1 RPRVGSGDEARG
13 TPDARR
19 LDGGLGRGPDAGGV
33 LRARTEP
40 GAGRAGGVPDRSR
53 RHGEAGD
60 GGSQQL
66 SSQLQAPPRGQGHA
80 PRHRGVPGSGTRP
93 VGGIRRAGLA
103 GGGRRAGGGR
113 SRLRS
118 GRGDDPRRATDE
130 TGGAT
135 DMILALVADRTAP
148 AELRAR
154 LAYDEASQR
163 ALLDADRPGV
173 GELAVLCT
181 CHRTEAYFTSL
192 RTTSEA
198 VHGVAGVLPGLLPTD
213 VADLRVMEGLEAVE
227 HLFRVT
233 CGLDSRVVG
242 GP

>member
-1 RPRVGSGDEARG
+1 
-13 TPDARR
+13 
-19 LDGGLGRGPDAGGV
+19 
-33 LRARTEP
+33 
-40 GAGRAGGVPDRSR
+40 
-53 RHGEAGD
+53 
-60 GGSQQL
+60 
-66 SSQLQAPPRGQGHA
+66 
-80 PRHRGVPGSGTRP
+80 
-93 VGGIRRAGLA
+93 
-103 GGGRRAGGGR
+103 
-113 SRLRS
+113 
-118 GRGDDPRRATDE
+118 
-130 TGGAT
+130 
-135 DMILALVADRTAP
+135 MILALVADRTAP

-242 GP
+242 EPQVLGQVRRASVLARDMGSSGPALANVFGRAIRLGKQVREIRAAERELEKRIMGTP